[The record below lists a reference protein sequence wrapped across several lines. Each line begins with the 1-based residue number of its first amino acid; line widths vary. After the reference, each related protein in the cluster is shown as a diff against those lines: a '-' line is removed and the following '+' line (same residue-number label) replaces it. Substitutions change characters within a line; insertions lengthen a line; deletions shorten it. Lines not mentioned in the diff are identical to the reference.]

1 MDWTNKLYTG
11 HAVDILKTFPDKSIN
26 MAITSP
32 PYWALRDYQT
42 NPAIWNDGWEGE
54 LGAEPDFE
62 MFIQHLCDVFDEVK
76 RVLTDDG
83 TCWVNIGDT
92 YGGSSLGLSYGMK
105 TKGKTSIL
113 PDDLEYLPKTTHSRG
128 VYSKSLLLIP
138 FRFAIEMMNRGWTMR
153 NVIIW
158 EKTNCTPSSAKDRFT
173 NNFEYLFFFSKN
185 KKYYFEQQFEPI
197 KNSTLKRC
205 NSWNNQNKGNLYQG
219 LKKANI
225 DKYQQKVLNSE
236 ITGRNVRTVW
246 QIPTAG
252 FKGAHFA
259 TYPVKLIETPIKAGC
274 PKGGIVLDPF
284 IGSGTTAV
292 AAEQLGRNWVGID
305 LNPEYIKLA
314 RERIN
319 GSR

>member
-1 MDWTNKLYTG
+1 MDFYNKLYIG
-11 HAVDILKTFPDKSIN
+11 HAIDILKSFSEKSIN

-42 NPAIWNDGWEGE
+42 NPVVWNDGWTGE
-54 LGAEPDFE
+54 LGAEPNFE
-62 MFIQHLCDVFDEVK
+62 LYIQHLCDVFDEVK

-83 TCWVNIGDT
+83 TCWVNLGDT
-92 YGGSSLGLSYGMK
+92 YGGSSLGLSNGHY
-105 TKGKTSIL
+105 TTGKNSISKNL
-113 PDDLEYLPKTTHSRG
+113 DCLPKQTANKS
-128 VYSKSLLLIP
+128 YSKSLLLIP
-138 FRFAIEMMNRGWTMR
+138 FRFAIEMMNRGWTVR

-173 NNFEYLFFFSKN
+173 PSFEYLFFFSKN
-185 KKYYFEQQFEPI
+185 KKYYFNQQLEPI

-205 NSWNNQNKGNLYQG
+205 NSWNNQNKGNFYQG
-219 LKKANI
+219 LKKVNI
-225 DKYQQKVLNSE
+225 EKYQQKVLDGE
-236 ITGRNVRTVW
+236 ITGRNMRTVW
-246 QIPTAG
+246 QFPTAN

-259 TYPVKLIETPIKAGC
+259 TYPPKLIETPIKAGC
-274 PKGGIVLDPF
+274 PEGGIVLDPF

-292 AAEQLGRNWVGID
+292 VAEKLNRNWVGID

-314 RERIN
+314 EDRIY